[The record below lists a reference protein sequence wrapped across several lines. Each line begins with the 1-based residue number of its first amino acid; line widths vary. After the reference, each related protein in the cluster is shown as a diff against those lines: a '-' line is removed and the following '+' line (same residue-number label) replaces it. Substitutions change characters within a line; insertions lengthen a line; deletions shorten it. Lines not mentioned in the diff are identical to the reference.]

1 MHTSLSKLIPLLLCG
16 IALTAQATPI
26 TGQLNIQAGTVVL
39 NPNHLG
45 AVATV
50 SASTTGLVTAVE
62 GSYPLPLLADTVTY
76 KPFAV
81 TLGNQAITSL
91 WSVTDAASG
100 FSYAFDLNS
109 ITSIVQTGTNLF
121 LNGEGTLWSTNPALS
136 ASSSLWSYGINSADG
151 TPTNGIFS
159 FQSNNVAT
167 SSVPDSA
174 STMILLS
181 VGLMGVVGIRKSLQ
195 KSSLMS

>member
-1 MHTSLSKLIPLLLCG
+1 MHTSLKKFIPLLLCG
-16 IALTAQATPI
+16 IALTAQAIPI

-62 GSYPLPLLADTVTY
+62 GSYPLSLLADTVTY

-81 TLGNQAITSL
+81 TLGTQAIASL

-109 ITSIVQTGTNLF
+109 ITSIIQTGTNLF

-136 ASSSLWSYGINSADG
+136 AASSLWSYGINSADG

-167 SSVPDSA
+167 GSVPDGA
-174 STMILLS
+174 NTVILLGI
-181 VGLMGVVGIRKSLQ
+181 GLMGVVGIGRRFQ
-195 KSSLMS
+195 NASSV